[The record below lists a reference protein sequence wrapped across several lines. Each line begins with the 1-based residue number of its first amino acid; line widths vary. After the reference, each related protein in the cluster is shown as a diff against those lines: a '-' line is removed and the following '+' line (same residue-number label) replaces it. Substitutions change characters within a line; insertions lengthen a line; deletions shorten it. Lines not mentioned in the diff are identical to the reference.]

1 MALRE
6 VILTVLTQG
15 RMTGYEITKNF
26 DDVLSYFW
34 RASHQQVYRELAR
47 LSDDGCVAHELVEQ
61 AGKPNK
67 KIYRLTDRGRE
78 ELASWVATE
87 TELPR
92 PQYDLL
98 IKLLAAPTVGGDVLL
113 REIERQQAGTRA
125 FLAMLQAKQQF
136 CLRLPEEN
144 LSEYDR
150 ILFLALRRGLLLVE
164 AQLEWLGEARA
175 YFESGSRTLP
185 GRKVTKATAMA
196 KATTK
201 PAPKA
206 KPGNGRASARKPGR
220 ARRR

>member
-34 RASHQQVYRELAR
+34 RASHQQVYRELGR

-61 AGKPNK
+61 DGKPNK

-78 ELASWVATE
+78 ELAGWVAAE

-98 IKLLAAPTVGGDVLL
+98 VKLLAAPSVGGDVLL
-113 REIERQQAGTRA
+113 PEIERQQAGTEA
-125 FLAMLQAKQQF
+125 FLALLRAKHEACVQ
-136 CLRLPEEN
+136 LPDEN

-175 YFESGSRTLP
+175 YFKSG
-185 GRKVTKATAMA
+185 GRVLRGRSGTKAKSKA
-196 KATTK
+196 KKTATTRTD
-201 PAPKA
+201 
-206 KPGNGRASARKPGR
+206 RASVPKRKTGP
-220 ARRR
+220 RR